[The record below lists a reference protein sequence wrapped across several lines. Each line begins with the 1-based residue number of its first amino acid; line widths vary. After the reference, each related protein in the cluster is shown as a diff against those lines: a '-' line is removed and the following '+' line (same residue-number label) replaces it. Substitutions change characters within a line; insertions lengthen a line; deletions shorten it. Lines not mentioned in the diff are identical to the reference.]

1 MDSYEAAQTIF
12 PSIVRPLQ
20 KYLRIT
26 RQQPRHTMDSILAHL
41 ATIITFDMAPK
52 AFLEKYLVTRY
63 RGRWCCYKTV
73 DFAMAASQNG
83 VYLLKE
89 SVIK

>member
-41 ATIITFDMAPK
+41 ATTITFDMAPK

-63 RGRWCCYKTV
+63 H
-73 DFAMAASQNG
+73 DPLQ
-83 VYLLKE
+83 
-89 SVIK
+89 VILSYVNFFYFFKSRI

>member
-63 RGRWCCYKTV
+63 RGLNGGAATKRWILQWLRHRTV
-73 DFAMAASQNG
+73 FA
-83 VYLLKE
+83 
-89 SVIK
+89 

>member
-41 ATIITFDMAPK
+41 ATTITFDMAPK
-52 AFLEKYLVTRY
+52 AFLEKYLVTRSEKPLFLP
-63 RGRWCCYKTV
+63 RKSIALFT
-73 DFAMAASQNG
+73 
-83 VYLLKE
+83 
-89 SVIK
+89 

>member
-63 RGRWCCYKTV
+63 GRTV
-73 DFAMAASQNG
+73 KS
-83 VYLLKE
+83 LKRLRAGL
-89 SVIK
+89 KK